1 MIRALHISATGLQHQ
16 RQRLHSS
23 AHNTANATTSE
34 SESARLR
41 TSGYQRG
48 DGGVASQTQLGA
60 STDAVREAVVQIDSA
75 KAFAAGVRAVQTQDD
90 MLGAL
95 LDIEV

>member
-16 RQRLHSS
+16 QQRLNSS

-34 SESARLR
+34 AEAARLR
-41 TSGYQRG
+41 TSGHQLG

-60 STDAVREAVVQIDSA
+60 LSDPVREAVVQIDSA

-95 LDIEV
+95 LDIEI

>member
-16 RQRLHSS
+16 QRRLYAS
-23 AHNTANATTSE
+23 AHNTANATTGE
-34 SESARLR
+34 AEAARLR
-41 TSGYQRG
+41 TSGRHRG
-48 DGGVASQTQLGA
+48 DGGVASQTYLA
-60 STDAVREAVVQIDSA
+60 SSTDAVREAVVQIDSA

-95 LDIEV
+95 LDIEA